1 MQGSNTNDND
11 GFVPVKH
18 KKNTRRKIGAL
29 KRGSSQPATASM
41 DVKQPSEPEFPS
53 IPQDENERE
62 RELDFVENPDT
73 INQSSAAETSLRDLI
88 SPLTV
93 ASVESENEEI
103 SESESLADK
112 SVRSDTSGG
121 SKKRTSSRNEN
132 YVNFNEPLEG
142 FTKRELNQRLKMIL
156 QKIDS
161 CKFSPVELD
170 PKFCFDSILSVN
182 TEDIME
188 MEKKDMLWLLYKLQN
203 YRNQNKVAHKVFDGM
218 VLSEDVPSFRR
229 VYTADSKKSKTVPVC
244 VFNYVNQTKF
254 GVDEDRFAGKE
265 TPELLRKILLC
276 VNKKF
281 PNLLYKDES
290 CNPPR
295 YFANAEK
302 HEDGTPD
309 HMYHALKCHLSSRA
323 FNLKRLVQHKEKIE
337 KLEVFQETK
346 KSTNSKSTFKAPIGM
361 SASSNSWASKL
372 KTSDESPKN
381 EKSTVDDVEEQ
392 SVDDV
397 EEQSVDDSETSEVNE
412 STGKPSDVEI
422 PSESEKCPEPKSVF
436 GFGQI
441 FSKIENTGVS
451 CWADIF
457 DKMDNE

>member
-1 MQGSNTNDND
+1 MQDSNTNDND

-29 KRGSSQPATASM
+29 RRGSIQPAM
-41 DVKQPSEPEFPS
+41 DVKQPSEPDFPN
-53 IPQDENERE
+53 IQQDENE
-62 RELDFVENPDT
+62 RELDFVEIPDVV
-73 INQSSAAETSLRDLI
+73 NQSSAAAETSLRDLI
-88 SPLTV
+88 SPLTA
-93 ASVESENEEI
+93 ASVESENEEV

-121 SKKRTSSRNEN
+121 HKKWTSSRNEN
-132 YVNFNEPLEG
+132 YVNFNEPLET

-161 CKFSPVELD
+161 CKFSPEELD

-182 TEDIME
+182 TKDIME
-188 MEKKDMLWLLYKLQN
+188 MEKKDMLWLLYKLQK
-203 YRNQNKVAHKVFDGM
+203 YRNQNNVAHKVFDGM

-229 VYTADSKKSKTVPVC
+229 VYTVDSKKSKTVPVC
-244 VFNYVNQTKF
+244 VFNHVNQTKF
-254 GVDEDRFAGKE
+254 GVDEDRFEGKE

-346 KSTNSKSTFKAPIGM
+346 KSTNSKSTFKGSIGM

-372 KTSDESPKN
+372 KTNDESPKK
-381 EKSTVDDVEEQ
+381 EKSTVDDVEEQSVDDVEEQ

-397 EEQSVDDSETSEVNE
+397 EEQSVDDSETSEV
-412 STGKPSDVEI
+412 KI
-422 PSESEKCPEPKSVF
+422 HSESEKCPEPKSLF

-441 FSKIENTGVS
+441 FSKMEDTSVS

-457 DKMDNE
+457 DKIDNE

>member
-1 MQGSNTNDND
+1 MQCSNTNDND

-41 DVKQPSEPEFPS
+41 DVKRPSEPESSS
-53 IPQDENERE
+53 IPQDENEG
-62 RELDFVENPDT
+62 ELDFVEITDAND
-73 INQSSAAETSLRDLI
+73 QSSAAETSLRDLI
-88 SPLTV
+88 SPLTA

-103 SESESLADK
+103 SELESLADK

-121 SKKRTSSRNEN
+121 SKKQTSSRNEN
-132 YVNFNEPLEG
+132 YVNFNEPLET
-142 FTKRELNQRLKMIL
+142 FSKRELNQRLKMIH
-156 QKIDS
+156 QKIDR
-161 CKFSPVELD
+161 CKFSPRELD

-188 MEKKDMLWLLYKLQN
+188 MERKDMLWLLYKLQK
-203 YRNQNKVAHKVFDGM
+203 YKDQNKVAHKVFDGM

-229 VYTADSKKSKTVPVC
+229 VYNAEIKKNEVIPVC
-244 VFNYVNQTKF
+244 VFNHVNQTKF
-254 GVDEDRFAGKE
+254 DGDEDRFEGKE

-276 VNKKF
+276 VNDKF
-281 PNLLYKDES
+281 PNLLYKDNS

-337 KLEVFQETK
+337 KLEVFQGSK
-346 KSTNSKSTFKAPIGM
+346 KSFNNKSTFKIAVNM
-361 SASSNSWASKL
+361 STSGSSWASKL
-372 KTSDESPKN
+372 MKSDESPKD
-381 EKSTVDDVEEQ
+381 EESTVDDVEEQ
-392 SVDDV
+392 SVDG
-397 EEQSVDDSETSEVNE
+397 SETSEVNE
-412 STGKPSDVEI
+412 STGKPSYVEN
-422 PSESEKCPEPKSVF
+422 PSESDKCSEPKSLF
-436 GFGQI
+436 GFSQM
-441 FSKIENTGVS
+441 FSKIEDRGVS

-457 DKMDNE
+457 EKIENE

>member
-1 MQGSNTNDND
+1 MQCSNTYDND

-18 KKNTRRKIGAL
+18 KKSNNRRKIGAL

-41 DVKQPSEPEFPS
+41 DVKRPSDPESSS
-53 IPQDENERE
+53 IPQDENEG
-62 RELDFVENPDT
+62 ELDFVEITDAND
-73 INQSSAAETSLRDLI
+73 QSSAAETSLRDLI
-88 SPLTV
+88 SPLTA

-121 SKKRTSSRNEN
+121 SKKQTSSRNDN
-132 YVNFNEPLEG
+132 YVNFNEPLET

-188 MEKKDMLWLLYKLQN
+188 MEKKDMLWLLYKLQK
-203 YRNQNKVAHKVFDGM
+203 YKNQNNVAHKVFDGM

-229 VYTADSKKSKTVPVC
+229 VYNAEIKKNEVIPVC
-244 VFNYVNQTKF
+244 VFNHVNQTKF
-254 GVDEDRFAGKE
+254 DGDEDRFEGKE

-392 SVDDV
+392 SVDG
-397 EEQSVDDSETSEVNE
+397 SETSEVNE
-412 STGKPSDVEI
+412 STGKPSDVEN
-422 PSESEKCPEPKSVF
+422 PSESEKCPESKSVF

>member
-1 MQGSNTNDND
+1 MQFSNTNNND

-29 KRGSSQPATASM
+29 RRGSIQPATASM
-41 DVKQPSEPEFPS
+41 DVKRPSEPESSS

-62 RELDFVENPDT
+62 RELDFVEIPDA
-73 INQSSAAETSLRDLI
+73 ISQSSAAETSLRDII
-88 SPLTV
+88 SPLTA
-93 ASVESENEEI
+93 ASVESKEI

-121 SKKRTSSRNEN
+121 SKKQTSRNEN
-132 YVNFNEPLEG
+132 YVNFKEPIET
-142 FTKRELNQRLKMIL
+142 FTKRELNQRLKMIH
-156 QKIDS
+156 QKIDR
-161 CKFSPVELD
+161 CKFSPRELD
-170 PKFCFDSILSVN
+170 PKFCFDSILSIN

-188 MEKKDMLWLLYKLQN
+188 MERKDMLWLLYKLQKYKN
-203 YRNQNKVAHKVFDGM
+203 HNNDAHKIFDGM
-218 VLSEDVPSFRR
+218 VLNEDGPSFRR
-229 VYTADSKKSKTVPVC
+229 VYNAEIKKNEVIPVC
-244 VFNYVNQTKF
+244 VFNHVNQTKF
-254 GVDEDRFAGKE
+254 DGDEDRFEGKE

-276 VNKKF
+276 VNDKF
-281 PNLLYKDES
+281 PNLLYKDNS

-323 FNLKRLVQHKEKIE
+323 FNLKRLVQHKDKIE
-337 KLEVFQETK
+337 KLEVFQKTK

-372 KTSDESPKN
+372 KTSDESPKD
-381 EKSTVDDVEEQ
+381 EESEVDDVEEQ
-392 SVDDV
+392 SVDA
-397 EEQSVDDSETSEVNE
+397 SETSEVNE

-422 PSESEKCPEPKSVF
+422 PSESKRCPEPKSVI

-441 FSKIENTGVS
+441 FSKIEDRGVS

-457 DKMDNE
+457 EKMENE